1 MGLDMYLYRK
11 KRRSDYATNEDYKE
25 ADDVQLMYW
34 RKANQIHSWFTEGAV
49 EDNCTPIPVTE
60 KEILKLIDL
69 CMDVLAGKKDV
80 AKELLPTEEGF
91 FWGETEYDEWYYQD
105 IRDTLTGLSEA
116 LDDIKAN
123 DELYYYAWY

>member
-11 KRRSDYATNEDYKE
+11 KRRSDYATNEDYKQ

-34 RKANQIHSWFTEGAV
+34 RKANQIHSWFTQGAE

-69 CMDVLAGKKDV
+69 CIDVLAKKDD
-80 AKELLPTEEGF
+80 AKELLPTVSGF
-91 FWGETEYDEWYYQD
+91 FWGDTEYNEYYYQD
-105 IRDTLTGLSEA
+105 ISDTLQGLSEA
-116 LDDIKAN
+116 LDDIQPN
-123 DELYYYAWY
+123 DKLYYYAWY

>member
-11 KRRSDYATNEDYKE
+11 KRRSDYATNEDYKQ

-34 RKANQIHSWFTEGAV
+34 RKANQIHSWFTQGAE

-69 CMDVLAGKKDV
+69 CIDVLAEKDD
-80 AKELLPTEEGF
+80 AEELLPTVSGF
-91 FWGETEYDEWYYQD
+91 FWGDTEYNEYYYQD
-105 IRDTLTGLSEA
+105 ISDTLQGLSEA
-116 LDDIKAN
+116 LDDIQPN
-123 DELYYYAWY
+123 DKLYYYAWY

>member
-11 KRRSDYATNEDYKE
+11 KRRSDYATNEDYKQ

-34 RKANQIHSWFTEGAV
+34 RKANQIHSWFTQGAE

-69 CMDVLAGKKDV
+69 CIDVLADKDD
-80 AKELLPTEEGF
+80 AKELLPTVSGF
-91 FWGETEYDEWYYQD
+91 FWGDTEYNEYYYQD
-105 IRDTLTGLSEA
+105 ISDTLQGLSEA
-116 LDDIKAN
+116 LDDIQPN
-123 DELYYYAWY
+123 DKLYYYAWY

>member
-11 KRRSDYATNEDYKE
+11 KRRSDYATNEDYKQ

-34 RKANQIHSWFTEGAV
+34 RKANQIHSWFTQGAE

-69 CMDVLAGKKDV
+69 CIDVLAKKDD
-80 AKELLPTEEGF
+80 AEELLPTVSGF
-91 FWGETEYDEWYYQD
+91 FWGDTEYNEYYYQD
-105 IRDTLTGLSEA
+105 ISDTLQGLSEA
-116 LDDIKAN
+116 LDDIQPN
-123 DELYYYAWY
+123 DKLYYYAWY